1 MSEVESKTIFQAF
14 KHISHIKTF
23 FVLKFC
29 IFVCDLSCSQ
39 KSCSYEI
46 RKLER
51 SIYIFIKVN
60 RKGLPLK
67 GKVGK
72 YTLFENANKNLIYF
86 IYAS

>member
-1 MSEVESKTIFQAF
+1 MSKVEYKTIFQAF
-14 KHISHIKTF
+14 KHISHIKTS
-23 FVLKFC
+23 FVLKSC
-29 IFVCDLSCSQ
+29 IFVCDLSCFQ

-51 SIYIFIKVN
+51 SIYIFIKID
-60 RKGLPLK
+60 RKGLPSK
-67 GKVGK
+67 GEVSK